1 MSDYWICLWVSDV
14 SLSMESWYLVFQ
26 LVYSLFEIVVV
37 STFFWMSERE
47 IFICEFQ
54 ICPLKRDKFEF
65 QHPSATLYLLLQSV
79 ADSMAVAVAFPDFSG
94 FLAFRAPN
102 IWLPKSGS
110 NGSFLELIF
119 LVLTWLRGICLL
131 VHKVLST
138 TLGSDPVRRIW
149 LCPWFRS
156 TSWFWIPVLFL
167 TLTSSR

>member
-1 MSDYWICLWVSDV
+1 MSDYWMCLWVSDF
-14 SLSMESWYLVFQ
+14 LSRWNLDILFSTYSIYYLLCSFCLNVWERYLYVNFKFVRWRETNLNFNVLLQ
-26 LVYSLFEIVVV
+26 L
-37 STFFWMSERE
+37 
-47 IFICEFQ
+47 
-54 ICPLKRDKFEF
+54 
-65 QHPSATLYLLLQSV
+65 LYLLLQSV
-79 ADSMAVAVAFPDFSG
+79 VDSMVVAVAFPDFSG

-119 LVLTWLRGICLL
+119 LVLTWIRGICLL

-156 TSWFWIPVLFL
+156 TSWFWISVLFL